1 MMTASTHRLQHR
13 RISINFRIKNRKY
26 VNNLSEQWNL
36 KISIGFRIKNGKSV
50 INQLEHQVK
59 SYKFEIKNEKNV
71 DKFERSGYNRS
82 KERLKTE
89 NT

>member
-1 MMTASTHRLQHR
+1 MMIASMPRLR
-13 RISINFRIKNRKY
+13 RR
-26 VNNLSEQWNL
+26 